1 MKINSMRLLAVSAGG
16 IATSAA
22 FAAVTLGTTG
32 TGAVKYSNEL
42 AYTNALP
49 MTNTGSN
56 MQISTPIG
64 FGVGGGQVRYVRID
78 VTNAAFAVAVGGSN
92 NPVNSTT
99 AFASSGLA
107 LGGAQSSTSVVYAV
121 TAASVGHLPSDTM
134 TVLVPSLAVT
144 STGASVGVTYTL
156 FDSAVSAAATPVVAG
171 TYLYTATGTLANF
184 AAAVKVTATAAAA
197 ASAQATVAST
207 YKSFLNSAASS
218 TNTGAIG
225 TLAITTDNAVFA
237 RNGASNVALSDVLAA
252 AGNSMVVA
260 GDFTAAAT
268 SGVFLGDA
276 NCAATGGNAAASL
289 DSTKMIA
296 TFALPGSLASAPF
309 GGAAT
314 LCYKANGTSQ
324 IQSSSYAETPT
335 LIAATGATITQA
347 GAATIGAVS
356 RDGTT
361 LQVPFFQVPFGYKV
375 RFVLTNTGGTDAS
388 YIATTTAGPGTVLAA
403 GTIAGVVGTNAVITG
418 TVPKGGQV
426 VVENADSSTGPFPT
440 FSTGNRG
447 FVVFNV
453 GGSNQVINGVYQ
465 LVSPTG
471 GITTIHMVRPVNA
484 YGIGGIGG

>member
-1 MKINSMRLLAVSAGG
+1 MKINSMRLLAVAAGA

-32 TGAVKYSNEL
+32 SGAVKYSNEL

-49 MTNTGSN
+49 MTNTGTN
-56 MQISTPIG
+56 MQISTPLG

-78 VTNAAFAVAVGGSN
+78 VTNATFAVATGSGN

-107 LGGAQSSTSVVYAV
+107 LGGAQNSSTVVYAV
-121 TAASVGHLPSDTM
+121 TASTPGHLPTETM
-134 TVLVPSLAVT
+134 TVLVPSLAVA
-144 STGASVGVTYTL
+144 STGSSVGVTYTL
-156 FDSAVSAAATPVVAG
+156 FDSAVNAAATPVVAG
-171 TYLYTATGTLANF
+171 SYLYTATGTLATF
-184 AAAVKVTATAAAA
+184 AAAVKVTATAATA

-207 YKSFLNSAASS
+207 YKSFLNSAAGSL
-218 TNTGAIG
+218 NTGSIG
-225 TLAITTDNAVFA
+225 TLAITTDSAVFA
-237 RNGASNVALSDVLAA
+237 RNGASNVALSDVLTAT
-252 AGNSMVVA
+252 GNSLVVT

-276 NCAATGGNAAASL
+276 GCAATGGNAPASL

-296 TFALPGSLASAPF
+296 TFALPANLASAPF
-309 GGAAT
+309 SAAST

-335 LIAATGATITQA
+335 LVAAAGATIAQP

-361 LQVPFFQVPFGYKV
+361 LQVPLFQVPSGYKV

-403 GTIAGVVGTNAVITG
+403 GTIAGVVGTHGVITG

-426 VVENADSSTGPFPT
+426 VIENADSSTGPFPT
-440 FSTGNRG
+440 FTTGNRG
-447 FVVFNV
+447 FIVFNV

-471 GITTIHMVRPVNA
+471 GITTVNMVRPVNA
-484 YGIGGIGG
+484 YGLNGIGG